1 MQLRTPYF
9 FLLVALPAF
18 FSAKISAAPYFNPA
32 ALGLNGDEPVM
43 DPAQFQYL
51 RERQF
56 QEEGRYFVT
65 VRVNQRTVSGQWLEF
80 RYQPQQKML
89 LPALTRR
96 QWLVWGL
103 RSDAS
108 PAFAATDHTEQIKDI
123 AALVSGVTLHFDAA
137 QQVLDITI
145 PQRFF
150 LTDEQRGA
158 DAALWE
164 PGITAFMLNY
174 DYRFSR
180 NSSRFSH
187 TTGHTLSLKSGFN
200 AGFWRLRHHSR
211 AEHRNGKMTW
221 QSERLRMYRAIAPWR
236 SELQLG
242 DVFSGDV
249 LFDSRVFRGIRLTSQ
264 SDMHP
269 LNQQGYAPVIRGI
282 AGQSAELTIRQQGVV
297 IRRESLPA
305 GEFVIDDLNN
315 AYQGTAL
322 DITLEEADGTV
333 QYFTQYGTSVP
344 VMQREGQL
352 KYTLDAGKHNR
363 YRNSNK
369 KLFMQGTAAYGIN
382 SFLTLYG
389 GGYAASHAL
398 SSGVGAGLNM
408 GAAGGISA
416 DILMRHTEAKQ
427 NPRYRINYQ
436 TFFPLTGTL
445 LNTGAASEQHS
456 RQWQTR
462 LVQPLPGD
470 NGAVSSGYNYN
481 RTGHSGRGDRT
492 LISRD
497 AGYFSHIGRVHYGV
511 NAQYRT
517 GGHYRK
523 ADKRVSV
530 SLSVPLDFA
539 GQQARSHFHYHHQAG
554 KSSFQSSVNGLTGD
568 EQRLGYSVTHRY
580 QQQDAV
586 HHKSA
591 ELRWRHDLADI
602 RGSINHS
609 RDHNMLS
616 GNVQGG
622 LIIHEKGIT
631 LSRPLGETNGLADT
645 GTAAGVRIASRSAAR
660 TDRTGFSVIP
670 HLSHYHQNIIRIDPE
685 TLPDNADADDPVV
698 QVIPSK
704 GAVVP
709 VRFAVNSGFRA
720 IFALRTP
727 GGVVPFA
734 ARIQVKKTDGSTVSG
749 ITGEDGEVYLSGLP
763 VQGRLQAVW
772 GKGMH
777 RQCEADFTIPPE
789 QQGLITLPLICR

>member
-32 ALGLNGDEPVM
+32 ALVLNGDEPLM

-80 RYQPQQKML
+80 RYHPQQKTL
-89 LPALTRR
+89 LPTLTRR

-103 RSDAS
+103 RPDAS

-137 QQVLDITI
+137 QQALDITI

-180 NSSRFSH
+180 SSSRFSH

-221 QSERLRMYRAIAPWR
+221 QSERLWMYRAIAPWR

-249 LFDSRVFRGIRLTSQ
+249 LFDSRVFRGIRLASQ

-305 GEFVIDDLNN
+305 GDFVIDDLNSV
-315 AYQGTAL
+315 YQGAAL

-333 QYFTQYGTSVP
+333 RHFTQYGTSVP

-352 KYTLDAGKHNR
+352 QYTLDAGKLNR
-363 YRNSNK
+363 YGNSHNP
-369 KLFMQGTAAYGIN
+369 LFAQGTAAYGIN

-389 GGYAASHAL
+389 GVSAAHHAL
-398 SSGVGAGLNM
+398 SSGAGAGINM
-408 GAAGGISA
+408 GAAGGVSA
-416 DILMRHTEAKQ
+416 DMLLRHASAKQ
-427 NPRYRINYQ
+427 TLRYRINYQ
-436 TFFPLTGTL
+436 AFFPPAGTL
-445 LNTGAASEQHS
+445 FNAGAGYEQHA

-462 LVQPLPGD
+462 LAQPLPGD
-470 NGAVSSGYNYN
+470 NGVISAGYHYN
-481 RTGHSGRGDRT
+481 RTGRRDRP

-497 AGYFSHIGRVHYGV
+497 AGYFSHIGRMHYGV

-539 GQQARSHFHYHHQAG
+539 GQQARSHFYYHHQAG
-554 KSSFQSSVNGLTGD
+554 KSSFQSSANGLTGD

-580 QQQDAV
+580 QQQEAV

-591 ELRWRHDLADI
+591 ELRWRHDLGDI

-616 GNVQGG
+616 GDIQGG
-622 LIIHEKGIT
+622 LIIHENGIT

-645 GTAAGVRIASRSAAR
+645 GGTGGVRVASRTAAR
-660 TDRTGFSVIP
+660 TDHAGFSVIP
-670 HLSHYHQNIIRIDPE
+670 QLNHYYQNVIRIDPE
-685 TLPDNADADDPVV
+685 TLPDNADADNPVV

-709 VRFAVNSGFRA
+709 VRFAVSTGFRA

-749 ITGEDGEVYLSGLP
+749 ITGDDGEVYLSGLP
-763 VQGRLQAVW
+763 AQGRLQVVW
-772 GKGMH
+772 GEGMH

-789 QQGLITLPLICR
+789 QQGLITLPLMCR

>member
-32 ALGLNGDEPVM
+32 ALVLNGDEPLM

-80 RYQPQQKML
+80 RYHPQQKTL
-89 LPALTRR
+89 LPTLTRR

-103 RSDAS
+103 RPDAS

-137 QQVLDITI
+137 QQALDITI

-180 NSSRFSH
+180 SSSRFSH

-221 QSERLRMYRAIAPWR
+221 QSERLWMYRAIAPWR

-249 LFDSRVFRGIRLTSQ
+249 LFDSRVFRGIRLASQ

-305 GEFVIDDLNN
+305 GDFVIDDLNSV
-315 AYQGTAL
+315 YQGAAL

-333 QYFTQYGTSVP
+333 RHFTQYGTSVP
-344 VMQREGQL
+344 VMQRERQL
-352 KYTLDAGKHNR
+352 QYTLDAGKLNR
-363 YRNSNK
+363 YGNSHNP
-369 KLFMQGTAAYGIN
+369 LFAQGTAAYGIN

-389 GGYAASHAL
+389 GVSAAHHAL
-398 SSGVGAGLNM
+398 SSGAGAGINM
-408 GAAGGISA
+408 GAAGGVSA
-416 DILMRHTEAKQ
+416 DMLLRHASAKQ
-427 NPRYRINYQ
+427 TLRYRINYQ
-436 TFFPLTGTL
+436 AFFPPAGTL
-445 LNTGAASEQHS
+445 FNAGAGYEQHA

-462 LVQPLPGD
+462 LAQPLPGD
-470 NGAVSSGYNYN
+470 NGVISAGYHYN
-481 RTGHSGRGDRT
+481 RTGRRDRP

-497 AGYFSHIGRVHYGV
+497 AGYFSHIGRMHYGV

-539 GQQARSHFHYHHQAG
+539 GQQARSHFYYHHQAG
-554 KSSFQSSVNGLTGD
+554 KSSFQSSANGLTGD

-580 QQQDAV
+580 QQQEAV

-591 ELRWRHDLADI
+591 ELRWRHDLGDI

-616 GNVQGG
+616 GDIQGG
-622 LIIHEKGIT
+622 LIIHENGIT

-645 GTAAGVRIASRSAAR
+645 GGTGGVRVASRTAAR
-660 TDRTGFSVIP
+660 TDHAGFSVIP
-670 HLSHYHQNIIRIDPE
+670 QLNHYYQNVIRIDPE
-685 TLPDNADADDPVV
+685 TLPDNADADNPVV

-709 VRFAVNSGFRA
+709 VRFAVSTGFRA

-749 ITGEDGEVYLSGLP
+749 ITGDDGEVYLSGLP
-763 VQGRLQAVW
+763 AQGRLQVVW
-772 GKGMH
+772 GEGMH

-789 QQGLITLPLICR
+789 QQGLITLPLMCR

>member
-32 ALGLNGDEPVM
+32 ALVLNGDEPLM

-80 RYQPQQKML
+80 RYHPQQKTL
-89 LPALTRR
+89 LPTLTRR

-103 RSDAS
+103 RPDAS

-137 QQVLDITI
+137 QQALDITI

-180 NSSRFSH
+180 SSSRFSH

-221 QSERLRMYRAIAPWR
+221 QSERLWMYRAIAPWR

-249 LFDSRVFRGIRLTSQ
+249 LFDSRVFRGIRLASQ

-269 LNQQGYAPVIRGI
+269 LNQRGYAPVIRGI

-305 GEFVIDDLNN
+305 GDFVIDDLNSV
-315 AYQGTAL
+315 YQGAAL

-333 QYFTQYGTSVP
+333 RHFTQYGTSVP

-352 KYTLDAGKHNR
+352 QYTLDAGKLNR
-363 YRNSNK
+363 YGNSHNP
-369 KLFMQGTAAYGIN
+369 LFAQGTAAYGIN

-389 GGYAASHAL
+389 GVSAAHHAL
-398 SSGVGAGLNM
+398 SSGAGAGINM
-408 GAAGGISA
+408 GAAGGVSA
-416 DILMRHTEAKQ
+416 DMLLRHASAKQ
-427 NPRYRINYQ
+427 TLRYRINYQ
-436 TFFPLTGTL
+436 AFFPPAGTL
-445 LNTGAASEQHS
+445 FNAGAGYEQHA

-462 LVQPLPGD
+462 LAQPLPGD
-470 NGAVSSGYNYN
+470 NGVISAGYHYN
-481 RTGHSGRGDRT
+481 RTGHDGHRDRV

-497 AGYFSHIGRVHYGV
+497 AGYFSHTGRIHYGV

-539 GQQARSHFHYHHQAG
+539 GQQARSHFQYHNQAG
-554 KSSFQSSVNGLTGD
+554 KSSFRTSAHGLLGD
-568 EQRLGYSVTHRY
+568 EGRFGYSVTHHQRQSAAHY
-580 QQQDAV
+580 RG
-586 HHKSA
+586 A

-602 RGSINHS
+602 RGRAGHS
-609 RDHNMLS
+609 HGQRTLS
-616 GNVQGG
+616 GDIQGG
-622 LIIHEKGIT
+622 LIIHENGIT

-645 GTAAGVRIASRSAAR
+645 GGTGGVRVASRTAAR
-660 TDRTGFSVIP
+660 TDHAGFSVIP
-670 HLSHYHQNIIRIDPE
+670 QLNHYYQNVIRIDPE
-685 TLPDNADADDPVV
+685 TLPDNADADNPVV

-709 VRFAVNSGFRA
+709 VRFAVSTGFRA

-749 ITGEDGEVYLSGLP
+749 ITGDDGEVYLSGLP
-763 VQGRLQAVW
+763 AQGRLQVVW
-772 GKGMH
+772 GEGMH

-789 QQGLITLPLICR
+789 QQGLITLPLMCR

>member
-32 ALGLNGDEPVM
+32 ALVLNGDEPLM

-80 RYQPQQKML
+80 RYHPQQKTL
-89 LPALTRR
+89 LPTLTRR

-137 QQVLDITI
+137 QQALDITI

-180 NSSRFSH
+180 SSSRFSH

-221 QSERLRMYRAIAPWR
+221 QSERLWMYRAIAPWR

-249 LFDSRVFRGIRLTSQ
+249 LFDSRVFRGIRLASQ

-305 GEFVIDDLNN
+305 GDFVIDDLNSV
-315 AYQGTAL
+315 YQGAAL

-333 QYFTQYGTSVP
+333 RHFTQYGTSVP

-352 KYTLDAGKHNR
+352 QYTLDAGKLNR
-363 YRNSNK
+363 YGNSHNP
-369 KLFMQGTAAYGIN
+369 LFAQGTAAYGIN

-389 GGYAASHAL
+389 G
-398 SSGVGAGLNM
+398 V
-408 GAAGGISA
+408 SA
-416 DILMRHTEAKQ
+416 DMLLRHASAKQ
-427 NPRYRINYQ
+427 TLRYRINYQ
-436 TFFPLTGTL
+436 AFFPPAGTL
-445 LNTGAASEQHS
+445 FNAGAGYEQHA

-462 LVQPLPGD
+462 LAQPLPGD
-470 NGAVSSGYNYN
+470 NGVISAGYHYN
-481 RTGHSGRGDRT
+481 RTGHDGHRDRV

-497 AGYFSHIGRVHYGV
+497 TGYFSRTGRIHYGV

-539 GQQARSHFHYHHQAG
+539 SQQARSHFYYHHQAG
-554 KSSFQSSVNGLTGD
+554 KSSFQSSANGLTGD

-580 QQQDAV
+580 QQQEAV

-591 ELRWRHDLADI
+591 ELRWRHDLGDI

-616 GNVQGG
+616 GDIQGG

-645 GTAAGVRIASRSAAR
+645 GGTGGVRVASRTAAR
-660 TDRTGFSVIP
+660 TDHAGFSVIP
-670 HLSHYHQNIIRIDPE
+670 QLNHYYQNVIRIDPE
-685 TLPDNADADDPVV
+685 TLPDNADADNPVV

-709 VRFAVNSGFRA
+709 VRFAVSTGFRA

-749 ITGEDGEVYLSGLP
+749 ITGDDGEVYLSGLP
-763 VQGRLQAVW
+763 AQGRLQVVW
-772 GKGMH
+772 GEGMH

-789 QQGLITLPLICR
+789 QQGLITLPLMCR

>member
-32 ALGLNGDEPVM
+32 ALVLNGDEPLM

-80 RYQPQQKML
+80 RYHPQQKTL
-89 LPALTRR
+89 LPTLTRR

-103 RSDAS
+103 RPDAS

-137 QQVLDITI
+137 QQALDITI

-180 NSSRFSH
+180 SSSRFSH

-221 QSERLRMYRAIAPWR
+221 QSERLWMYRAIAPWR

-249 LFDSRVFRGIRLTSQ
+249 LFDSRVFRGIRLASQ

-269 LNQQGYAPVIRGI
+269 LNQRGYAPVIRGI
-282 AGQSAELTIRQQGVV
+282 AGQSAELTVRQQGVV

-305 GEFVIDDLNN
+305 GDFVIDDLNSV
-315 AYQGTAL
+315 YQGAAL

-333 QYFTQYGTSVP
+333 RHFTQYGTSVP

-352 KYTLDAGKHNR
+352 QYTLDAGKLNR
-363 YRNSNK
+363 YGNSHNP
-369 KLFMQGTAAYGIN
+369 LFAQGTAAYGIN

-389 GGYAASHAL
+389 GVSAAHHAL
-398 SSGVGAGLNM
+398 SSGAGAGINM
-408 GAAGGISA
+408 GAAGGVSA
-416 DILMRHTEAKQ
+416 DMLLRHASAKQ
-427 NPRYRINYQ
+427 TLRYRINYQ
-436 TFFPLTGTL
+436 AFFPPAGTL
-445 LNTGAASEQHS
+445 FNAGAGYEQHA

-462 LVQPLPGD
+462 LAQPLPGD
-470 NGAVSSGYNYN
+470 NGVISAGYHYN
-481 RTGHSGRGDRT
+481 RTGRRDRP

-497 AGYFSHIGRVHYGV
+497 AGYFSHIGRMHYGV

-539 GQQARSHFHYHHQAG
+539 GQQARSHFYYHHQAG
-554 KSSFQSSVNGLTGD
+554 KSSFQSSANGLTGD

-580 QQQDAV
+580 QQQEAV

-591 ELRWRHDLADI
+591 ELRWRHDLGDI

-616 GNVQGG
+616 GDIQGG

-645 GTAAGVRIASRSAAR
+645 GGTGGVRVASRTAAR
-660 TDRTGFSVIP
+660 TDHAGFSVIP
-670 HLSHYHQNIIRIDPE
+670 QLNHYYQNVIRIDPE
-685 TLPDNADADDPVV
+685 TLPDNADADNPVV

-709 VRFAVNSGFRA
+709 VRFAVSTGFRA

-749 ITGEDGEVYLSGLP
+749 ITGDDGEVYLSGLP
-763 VQGRLQAVW
+763 AQGRLQVVW
-772 GKGMH
+772 GEGMH

-789 QQGLITLPLICR
+789 QQGLITLPLMCR